1 MTGSRVARFAAA
13 LTLCLVLAGAAAD
26 ATLDTVIAQRITV
39 PGKPTTDCVARARA
53 ALTSVLQDANE
64 TDPGSG
70 EWVGVARSSG
80 AIEASV
86 VIECHDVDAGGY
98 TASFTCSVETPTY
111 TDTASALC
119 GKITAAFNAGMAPT
133 PEATQGAGL

>member
-1 MTGSRVARFAAA
+1 MTGYRVARFAAA
-13 LTLCLVLAGAAAD
+13 LALCVVFAGAAAD

-39 PGKPTTDCVARARA
+39 PDKPVTDCVARARG

-70 EWVGVARSSG
+70 EWVGVGRSGDSI
-80 AIEASV
+80 AASAL
-86 VIECHDVDAGGY
+86 IECHSVDAGGY

-111 TDTASALC
+111 ADTASGLC
-119 GKITAAFNAGMAPT
+119 GKLTAAFNANAAP
-133 PEATQGAGL
+133 ASAQGGTR